1 MNGAR
6 VGDYVIERQL
16 GTGGMGSV
24 FLGRSRSGRAVAIK
38 VVKTEYAADPRFR
51 QRFRKEVEAAR
62 KVGGFHTAA
71 VVDADP
77 DAPQPWMASAYIKGP
92 TLADEV
98 ARNGPLDED
107 RLWSLAASLAEAL
120 EAIHSCGLVHRD
132 LKPGNIILAEDGPRV
147 LDFGIARALEGTQL
161 THDGSVIGSSGF
173 IAPEQVQGLDITGAC
188 DVFSLGAVLIAA
200 AGGSAFGNGTPYGLM
215 YRAVH
220 TEADVSA
227 VPDDLRPLVLACLS
241 KDPGERPTPGRL
253 LDMCGDRLS
262 VTAGH
267 AGGTPVGLLDDAH
280 PRAVAVAVPASAPA
294 SVASSPVDPR
304 QRQADD
310 RSTIVPWP
318 PLAHYRRPRRTRS
331 LMILRNA
338 VLTGVL
344 LVLAAVSSGG
354 LSALAVLAAL
364 IASLRLA
371 GLLRG
376 SGDGISFNE
385 LGIRVDS
392 LRKQVVLPWAD
403 IRSVELNTSS
413 RESRL
418 TVWTGGPRK
427 HRLPPAVQPLL
438 WVRGR
443 FDGTVLIRTRWL
455 TPQGAAPPL
464 PQAVRTF
471 AAHHAIPVS
480 ETRSS

>member
-1 MNGAR
+1 
-6 VGDYVIERQL
+6 
-16 GTGGMGSV
+16 MGSV

-38 VVKTEYAADPRFR
+38 VIKAEYAADPRFR

-77 DAPQPWMASAYIKGP
+77 DAPQPWMASAYVKGP

-107 RLWSLAASLAEAL
+107 RLWALAASLAEAL

-227 VPDDLRPLVLACLS
+227 VPDDLRPLVHACLS
-241 KDPGERPTPGRL
+241 KDPGGRPTPGEL
-253 LDMCGDRLS
+253 LDMCADRLS
-262 VTAGH
+262 VTADD
-267 AGGTPVGLLDDAH
+267 ADGTPVDLLVHAH
-280 PRAVAVAVPASAPA
+280 PRAAAPAAASA
-294 SVASSPVDPR
+294 ASSPVGPR
-304 QRQADD
+304 QRQGDD

-318 PLAHYRRPRRTRS
+318 PLAHYRRPRRTRL
-331 LMILRNA
+331 LMILRSA
-338 VLTGVL
+338 VLTSVL
-344 LVLAAVSSGG
+344 LVLSAVSSGG
-354 LSALAVLAAL
+354 LSALIALAAL
-364 IASLRLA
+364 VTSLRLA

-376 SGDGISFNE
+376 AGDGISFNE

-403 IRSVELNTSS
+403 IRSVELNTGS

-418 TVWTGGPRK
+418 TVWTGGNRK

-443 FDGTVLIRTRWL
+443 FDGTVLMRAGWL

-464 PQAVRTF
+464 RQAVLTF

>member
-6 VGDYVIERQL
+6 VGDYVIERRL

-38 VVKTEYAADPRFR
+38 VVKSEYAADPRFR

-107 RLWSLAASLAEAL
+107 RLWALAASLAEAL
-120 EAIHSCGLVHRD
+120 ETIHSCGLVHRD
-132 LKPGNIILAEDGPRV
+132 LKPGNIILADDGPRV

-227 VPDDLRPLVLACLS
+227 VPNDLRPLVLACLS

-253 LDMCGDRLS
+253 LDMCADRLS
-262 VTAGH
+262 VTADH
-267 AGGTPVGLLDDAH
+267 ADGTPVDLLDDAR
-280 PRAVAVAVPASAPA
+280 PRAAST
-294 SVASSPVDPR
+294 SVTSSPVGSG
-304 QRQADD
+304 QRQAGD

-338 VLTGVL
+338 VLTSVL
-344 LVLAAVSSGG
+344 LVLVAVSSGG
-354 LSALAVLAAL
+354 PRLLFVLAAL
-364 IASLRLA
+364 IAFLRLA

-376 SGDGISFNE
+376 SGDGISFTE

-392 LRKQVVLPWAD
+392 LKKQVVLPWAD

-418 TVWTGGPRK
+418 TVWTGGTRK

-443 FDGTVLIRTRWL
+443 FDGTVLMRTRWL
-455 TPQGAAPPL
+455 APQGAAPPL
-464 PQAVRTF
+464 RQAVRTF

>member
-6 VGDYVIERQL
+6 VGDYVIERRL

-38 VVKTEYAADPRFR
+38 VIKTEYAADPRFR

-77 DAPQPWMASAYIKGP
+77 DAPRPWMASAYIKGP
-92 TLADEV
+92 TLANEV

-147 LDFGIARALEGTQL
+147 LDFGIARVLEGTQL

-227 VPDDLRPLVLACLS
+227 VPEELRPLVLDCLS
-241 KDPGERPTPGRL
+241 KDPEERPTPGQL
-253 LDMCGDRLS
+253 LDMCADRLW
-262 VTAGH
+262 VTADH
-267 AGGTPVGLLDDAH
+267 AAGTPVDPLDDAH
-280 PRAVAVAVPASAPA
+280 LHASVAASS
-294 SVASSPVDPR
+294 SVASSPVDSR
-304 QRQADD
+304 QRQTDD

-318 PLAHYRRPRRTRS
+318 PLAHYRRHRRTWS

-338 VLTGVL
+338 VLTSVL
-344 LVLAAVSSGG
+344 LVLAAVMSGG
-354 LSALAVLAAL
+354 PGVLLALAAL
-364 IASLRLA
+364 ITLLRLA

-403 IRSVELNTSS
+403 IRSVELNTSP

-418 TVWTGGPRK
+418 TVWTGGTRK
-427 HRLPPAVQPLL
+427 HRPPPAVQPLL

-443 FDGTVLIRTRWL
+443 FDGTILMRTRWL
-455 TPQGAAPPL
+455 TPQGAAPAL